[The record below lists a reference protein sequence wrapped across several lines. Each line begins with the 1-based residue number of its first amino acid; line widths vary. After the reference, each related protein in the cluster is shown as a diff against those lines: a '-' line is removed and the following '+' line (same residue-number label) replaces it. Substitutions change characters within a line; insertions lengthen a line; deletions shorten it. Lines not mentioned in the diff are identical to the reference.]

1 MPEIY
6 KIMSRFLIMWIRN
19 SSLKHLP
26 HKDEKSINGRVA
38 KVEGTPYRKLG
49 LPVEQT
55 INEAYGQ
62 TADTAVVVK
71 FGSLRIQKA
80 EETIFAIANGWYAL
94 RGQSHPCIICFLYI
108 SAPQYIQDE
117 QNFEMPSQI
126 TLWILIN
133 FGNDNKTDSTEIV
146 T

>member
-80 EETIFAIANGWYAL
+80 EETEEFKSELKSFSKKNSTSLTQVATPSTQPCKSDWGWN
-94 RGQSHPCIICFLYI
+94 CCTIILCR
-108 SAPQYIQDE
+108 
-117 QNFEMPSQI
+117 M
-126 TLWILIN
+126 
-133 FGNDNKTDSTEIV
+133 
-146 T
+146 